1 MRLHLIFFFS
11 IFLISSCTSF
21 PIEVDC
27 GLECEEGTAQ
37 VSPTKTTHNST
48 PNSKDMTV
56 EAPKENGELSKIDS
70 EPPPQ
75 PTMYASKDWKD
86 YAIEL
91 ANKINKELVARGYVN
106 KSVYVKP
113 ACSDPYP
120 CEPEITAFDK
130 AFRDLLITE
139 LVRLAVPTVEQHS
152 DNTVNV
158 TYKAQ
163 VVFHGTKDPNFVEEL
178 YLSARRFLAD
188 EVIITTSILLK
199 DRYIFRESGIYTIK
213 DKDFWHYKD
222 FSDDAATIKVAPKDI
237 TPPPASAN
245 TEKSQ
250 NLKRQLKPL
259 QQNT

>member
-1 MRLHLIFFFS
+1 MRFAIF
-11 IFLISSCTSF
+11 IFLAIFLNSGCTTF

-27 GLECEEGTAQ
+27 GLECEEGTTSAT
-37 VSPTKTTHNST
+37 VSKQPGSSVKKNTTAEI
-48 PNSKDMTV
+48 SKDVNQTL
-56 EAPKENGELSKIDS
+56 EKEP

-86 YAIEL
+86 YAVEL
-91 ANKINKELVARGYVN
+91 ANQINKELVARGHVD

-113 ACSDPYP
+113 ACSDPNQ
-120 CEPEITAFDK
+120 CDPEVTAFDK

-163 VVFHGTKDPNFVEEL
+163 VLFHGTQEPFFIQEL
-178 YLSARRFLAD
+178 YKTPRRFLAD

-199 DRYIFRESGIYTIK
+199 NSYIFRESGIYTIK
-213 DKDFWHYKD
+213 DQDFWHYKD
-222 FSDDAATIKVAPKDI
+222 YGGEATTIKVAPKKKVI
-237 TPPPASAN
+237 PPSNAN
-245 TEKSQ
+245 RDKLQQREIQPNT
-250 NLKRQLKPL
+250 L